1 MAHTEKE
8 LQSYKDKAQELTLIF
23 GEKSLKVVEQIT
35 TTLENLLAWDDSEF
49 TAVELGYWYNVES
62 ILKIMHEL

>member
-1 MAHTEKE
+1 MPHTEKE
-8 LQSYKDKAQELTLIF
+8 LQSYKDKAQELTSIF
-23 GEKSLKVVEQIT
+23 GEKSLDAVEQIT

-49 TAVELGYWYNVES
+49 TSVELGYWYNVES

>member
-1 MAHTEKE
+1 MYTDKE
-8 LQSYKDKAQELTLIF
+8 LQSQKDKAQELSSIF
-23 GEKSLKVVEQIT
+23 GDKSLKAVEQIT
-35 TTLENLLAWDDSEF
+35 TTLENLLAWDYSEF

>member
-1 MAHTEKE
+1 MYTDKE
-8 LQSYKDKAQELTLIF
+8 LQSYKDKAQEISLIF